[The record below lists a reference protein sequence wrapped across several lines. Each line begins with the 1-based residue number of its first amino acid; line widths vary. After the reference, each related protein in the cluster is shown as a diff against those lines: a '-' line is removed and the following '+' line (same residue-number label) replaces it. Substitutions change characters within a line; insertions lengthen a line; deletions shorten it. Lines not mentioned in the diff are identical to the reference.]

1 MVDDRLRYD
10 RMVERALRSV
20 VREALE
26 HAAANGLPGD
36 HHFYM
41 TFATRYPG
49 VDIPEYLKDQYPDEM
64 TIVLQYQYYGLE
76 VEEDRF
82 SVTLSFSGKHERL
95 SLPLAAITTFA
106 DPSVNFA
113 LQFQAIPSQDA
124 AERRAADG
132 EEPVVE
138 PDVDEA
144 PPRPNGE
151 AEEEADKDDTGKVV
165 TLDKFRK
172 K

>member
-26 HAAANGLPGD
+26 HAATNGLPGD

-49 VDIPEYLKDQYPDEM
+49 VDIPDYLREQYPDEM

-82 SVTLSFSGKHERL
+82 TVTLSFSGKHERL

-124 AERRAADG
+124 AERRAEAATDE
-132 EEPVVE
+132 EEPAAE
-138 PDVDEA
+138 DD
-144 PPRPNGE
+144 RPSGV
-151 AEEEADKDDTGKVV
+151 AEEEAEKDESGKVV

>member
-132 EEPVVE
+132 EDQAVE
-138 PDVDEA
+138 PDVEEA
-144 PPRPNGE
+144 PPRPSGE
-151 AEEEADKDDTGKVV
+151 AEEEADKDDSGKVV